1 MPNHLTDAT
10 PDQMGNGRRNLG
22 RAVTVPPATIDA
34 VLAAS
39 RALVGVAASSI
50 AVLDD
55 DITLPQF
62 RALVLVANG
71 GVRGPGDL
79 AVALDVHPS
88 NATRVVDRMVAKE
101 LLERTESEHDRRTI
115 SLSIGR
121 AGRAALQRVT
131 EKRQTEIEAILSRL
145 STGRGADV
153 AKAFAEFATAA
164 GEAADEAWRLGWGS

>member
-1 MPNHLTDAT
+1 MPNRLTDAT
-10 PDQMGNGRRNLG
+10 PDEIADDRRNLG
-22 RAVTVPPATIDA
+22 RWVAVPTATIDA

-79 AVALDVHPS
+79 AVALGVHPS

-115 SLSIGR
+115 SLSVGR

-131 EKRQTEIEAILSRL
+131 EKRQTEIEEILSRL
-145 STGRGADV
+145 PVGDAAEV
-153 AKAFAEFATAA
+153 AKAFAQFATAA